1 MLGEERP
8 LVLHR
13 QFVQRLPFRLFG
25 IGIAAGQPR
34 QGLLLFG
41 GEDDALARTGIIVA
55 PGVT

>member
-25 IGIAAGQPR
+25 IGIAAGQPGQR
-34 QGLLLFG
+34 LPLLFG
-41 GEDDALARTGIIVA
+41 KDDALARTGIIVA
-55 PGVT
+55 FGAI